1 MKYSEKEVE
10 AFLLYTSNK
19 DIAKAIGKSTRT
31 VIKLKKNEA
40 LQNEVKKRRE
50 EALKGTI
57 NKLQGGLSE
66 AVDVLNEIIKDTS
79 IKPQIRLNA
88 ISYLLSACKPMIESY
103 YQKNYAIRFDDI
115 INDDPLSESLEELAR
130 TLISDPVE

>member
-1 MKYSEKEVE
+1 MKYSEKEIE
-10 AFLLYTSNK
+10 AFFLYTNNK

-31 VIKLKKNEA
+31 VIKLKKDES
-40 LQNEVKKRRE
+40 LQKEVKKRRE
-50 EALKGTI
+50 QALKDSL
-57 NKLQGGLSE
+57 NKLQGGLNG
-66 AVDVLNEIIKDTS
+66 AVDVLNEIIQDSS

-115 INDDPLSESLEELAR
+115 IKDDPLSESLEELAR